1 VVKAMIDEE
10 MAEIRRIRHEISA
23 QFGHDPRKL
32 ADYYHDLEEKYRQS
46 GEFKFAQTS
55 TDKSKQ
61 GKISQI

>member
-1 VVKAMIDEE
+1 MIDEE
-10 MAEIRRIRHEISA
+10 IAEIRRIRHEMSA
-23 QFGHDPRKL
+23 KFGHDPRKL